1 MAIRLNQLISHRKGV
16 ERLCQPQITAIP
28 VQVRSIISASPGAG
42 EYAAA
47 EPVTKRGQVVQY
59 PTAQPAPTS
68 SAGPQSA
75 IPNFGGRAP
84 DNTTSSGSGWG
95 IDKIPTPREMVGL
108 LDQHVV
114 GQAHAKKILSVGVHN
129 HYKRVSHDLERQRV
143 AMLAAAAANPNAPIP
158 GAAGGGTPGS
168 SSSSSTPS
176 MTHGGHGPHPPSYL
190 PPSGHVLPGDAER
203 YLQLSMLARTD
214 SAAAAAVK
222 SYAEAMAEAAAASDH
237 RSGHILSSTN
247 GESDPKSHVDS
258 SNTDSTTSFALPPT
272 PSPHADVEIEKSNVL
287 VLGPTGCG
295 KTLLAKTLA
304 RLVNVP
310 FTMAD
315 ATTLTQAGYV
325 GEDVESVLWKLYQ
338 ASGYDVAAT
347 QQGIV
352 YIDEIDKITRRSES
366 LSITR
371 DVSGEGVQQ
380 ALLRMLEGTV
390 VNVPEK
396 GGRKNP
402 RGEFISIDTSHILF
416 ICGGAFVGL
425 DRQISERLAAASIG
439 FGNPVRSRH
448 TSGGAPQ
455 LAAVQAQ
462 GAALRQTEQNDL
474 VQYGLIPEFV
484 GRFPVICTLG
494 ALTEDELCHVLTEP
508 KSALLKQYSAI
519 FAASGAKFHA
529 SDAGIESIAKK
540 AWSKGVGARGLRSI
554 LEVLLLE
561 ASYHA
566 PEPEVEGVI
575 LHVDN
580 DGAPKAILC
589 HGDGSFEKMLNEL
602 GEPNTV
608 VEPVSEESGKQEEQ
622 MQSQPEAAT
631 VS

>member
-1 MAIRLNQLISHRKGV
+1 MKLDFIKPRFQQLLTHTSHSPFHIDTV
-16 ERLCQPQITAIP
+16 PLQVTAIP
-28 VQVRSIISASPGAG
+28 VQVRSIISASPGG
-42 EYAAA
+42 HAAA

-59 PTAQPAPTS
+59 PTAQPAPTP

-95 IDKIPTPREMVGL
+95 IDKIPTPREMVSL

-158 GAAGGGTPGS
+158 GAAAGVGTPGS
-168 SSSSSTPS
+168 PPPPSPPS
-176 MTHGGHGPHPPSYL
+176 MNHGGHGPHPPSYL

-237 RSGHILSSTN
+237 GSGHNHSSNNDERDPNTHISSSSSTT
-247 GESDPKSHVDS
+247 
-258 SNTDSTTSFALPPT
+258 TDSMMSTASPPI

-338 ASGYDVAAT
+338 ASGYDVAAA

-425 DRQISERLAAASIG
+425 DRQISDRLAAASIG
-439 FGNPVRSRH
+439 FGNPVRSRE
-448 TSGGAPQ
+448 TAGGATQ

-462 GAALRQTEQNDL
+462 GAALRQTDQNDL

-529 SDAGIESIAKK
+529 SDLGIESIAKK
-540 AWSKGVGARGLRSI
+540 AWTKGVGARGLRSI

-561 ASYHA
+561 ASYHVRFFFLFFFPSINRA
-566 PEPEVEGVI
+566 FYSLLLCVSTKH
-575 LHVDN
+575 HVYSH
-580 DGAPKAILC
+580 PI
-589 HGDGSFEKMLNEL
+589 
-602 GEPNTV
+602 
-608 VEPVSEESGKQEEQ
+608 
-622 MQSQPEAAT
+622 
-631 VS
+631 

>member
-1 MAIRLNQLISHRKGV
+1 M
-16 ERLCQPQITAIP
+16 
-28 VQVRSIISASPGAG
+28 
-42 EYAAA
+42 
-47 EPVTKRGQVVQY
+47 
-59 PTAQPAPTS
+59 
-68 SAGPQSA
+68 
-75 IPNFGGRAP
+75 
-84 DNTTSSGSGWG
+84 
-95 IDKIPTPREMVGL
+95 
-108 LDQHVV
+108 LDQYVV
-114 GQAHAKKILSVGVHN
+114 GQGHAKKILSVGVHN
-129 HYKRVSHDLERQRV
+129 HYKRVAHDLERQRT
-143 AMLAAAAANPNAPIP
+143 AMMAAAAAAAN
-158 GAAGGGTPGS
+158 AAGMSQGS
-168 SSSSSTPS
+168 SNGSSLSNADPS
-176 MTHGGHGPHPPSYL
+176 QPFMPL
-190 PPSGHVLPGDAER
+190 SGAVLPGDPEH
-203 YLQLSMLARTD
+203 YLRLSMMARTD
-214 SAAAAAVK
+214 PVAAAAAK
-222 SYAEAMAEAAAASDH
+222 SYAQAMAEAAADH
-237 RSGHILSSTN
+237 GHRMTA
-247 GESDPKSHVDS
+247 
-258 SNTDSTTSFALPPT
+258 TQQQDSTSSSSSPSSSQEPPLASSADVAT
-272 PSPHADVEIEKSNVL
+272 PNNPHAEVEIEKSNVL
-287 VLGPTGCG
+287 ILGPTGCG

-366 LSITR
+366 ITR

-439 FGNPVRSRH
+439 FGNPVRVR
-448 TSGGAPQ
+448 GGGGGGST
-455 LAAVQAQ
+455 LTAVQVQ
-462 GAALRQTEQNDL
+462 GAALKQAEQNDL

-494 ALTEDELCHVLTEP
+494 ALTEDELCRVLTEP
-508 KSALLKQYSAI
+508 RSALLKQYAAI
-519 FAASGAKFHA
+519 FATNEAKFHA
-529 SDAGIESIAKK
+529 SEAGIKAIATK

-554 LEVLLLE
+554 LENLLLD

-566 PEPEVEGVI
+566 PEPDVEGVV
-575 LHVDN
+575 LHVD
-580 DGAPKAILC
+580 DAGAPQAILC
-589 HGDGSFEKMLNEL
+589 HGGGSFARTLKEY
-602 GEPNTV
+602 GEPYTV
-608 VEPVSEESGKQEEQ
+608 VEPARPEDSSASSGSGSGGAKEDVQPP
-622 MQSQPEAAT
+622 PEAAT
-631 VS
+631 V

>member
-1 MAIRLNQLISHRKGV
+1 
-16 ERLCQPQITAIP
+16 
-28 VQVRSIISASPGAG
+28 VQVRSITSASSGPG
-42 EYAAA
+42 EHAAA
-47 EPVTKRGQVVQY
+47 DPVIKRGQVVQY
-59 PTAQPAPTS
+59 PTAQPAPS
-68 SAGPQSA
+68 PSAGPQSA

-143 AMLAAAAANPNAPIP
+143 AMLAAAAANPNAPMS
-158 GAAGGGTPGS
+158 GAGVGTGNS
-168 SSSSSTPS
+168 SSSSSSSPSPPS
-176 MTHGGHGPHPPSYL
+176 MAHGGHGQHPPSYL

-214 SAAAAAVK
+214 PAAAAAVK

-237 RSGHILSSTN
+237 GSSGNSHIHDDN
-247 GESDPKSHVDS
+247 
-258 SNTDSTTSFALPPT
+258 NNRDSTTTTDSSAPKSTTANLGSPPI

-439 FGNPVRSRH
+439 FGNPVRSRQ
-448 TSGGAPQ
+448 TSGSGGTSAHV
-455 LAAVQAQ
+455 AAVQAQ

-529 SDAGIESIAKK
+529 SDAGIQSIAKK

-561 ASYHA
+561 ASYH
-566 PEPEVEGVI
+566 VGF
-575 LHVDN
+575 L
-580 DGAPKAILC
+580 K
-589 HGDGSFEKMLNEL
+589 
-602 GEPNTV
+602 
-608 VEPVSEESGKQEEQ
+608 
-622 MQSQPEAAT
+622 
-631 VS
+631 

>member
-1 MAIRLNQLISHRKGV
+1 LKLDVLNPPIQQPLTHSSPSTLHFDALFLQL
-16 ERLCQPQITAIP
+16 TAIP
-28 VQVRSIISASPGAG
+28 VQVRSITSASPGPG
-42 EYAAA
+42 EHAAA
-47 EPVTKRGQVVQY
+47 EPAMPKRGQMVQY
-59 PTAQPAPTS
+59 PTAQPAPTP
-68 SAGPQSA
+68 SAGPQNA

-95 IDKIPTPREMVGL
+95 IDKIPTPREMVNL

-129 HYKRVSHDLERQRV
+129 HYKRVAHDLERQRV
-143 AMLAAAAANPNAPIP
+143 AMLAAAAANPNAPPLP
-158 GAAGGGTPGS
+158 GTAGNIS
-168 SSSSSTPS
+168 SSPPS
-176 MTHGGHGPHPPSYL
+176 MTHGGHVPHPPSYL

-214 SAAAAAVK
+214 PAAAAAVK
-222 SYAEAMAEAAAASDH
+222 SYAEAMAEAAAAADHGGHNRSSLNNDARGPNHANSTSATDASD
-237 RSGHILSSTN
+237 SSTTAAATAAAT
-247 GESDPKSHVDS
+247 S
-258 SNTDSTTSFALPPT
+258 SASPPI
-272 PSPHADVEIEKSNVL
+272 PSLHADVEIEKSNVL

-448 TSGGAPQ
+448 TAGGGTH

-529 SDAGIESIAKK
+529 SAAGTASIATK
-540 AWSKGVGARGLRSI
+540 AWTKGVGARGLRSI

-561 ASYHA
+561 ASYHVGFNFFNF
-566 PEPEVEGVI
+566 P
-575 LHVDN
+575 D
-580 DGAPKAILC
+580 DGK
-589 HGDGSFEKMLNEL
+589 KMFF
-602 GEPNTV
+602 G
-608 VEPVSEESGKQEEQ
+608 GF
-622 MQSQPEAAT
+622 
-631 VS
+631 

>member
-1 MAIRLNQLISHRKGV
+1 MSTG
-16 ERLCQPQITAIP
+16 
-28 VQVRSIISASPGAG
+28 PG
-42 EYAAA
+42 EHAAA
-47 EPVTKRGQVVQY
+47 DPLPKRGQVVQY
-59 PTAQPAPTS
+59 PTAQPAS
-68 SAGPQSA
+68 AASAGPQSA

-84 DNTTSSGSGWG
+84 DNTTSAQSGWG

-129 HYKRVSHDLERQRV
+129 HYKRVAHDLERQRA
-143 AMLAAAAANPNAPIP
+143 AMIAAAASNPNAPGNEINGGVP
-158 GAAGGGTPGS
+158 GGS
-168 SSSSSTPS
+168 SSSSSPPS
-176 MTHGGHGPHPPSYL
+176 MSHGGHGPHPPSFL
-190 PPSGHVLPGDAER
+190 PPSGHVLPGDPER
-203 YLQLSMLARTD
+203 YLHLSMLARTD
-214 SAAAAAVK
+214 PAAAAAVR
-222 SYAEAMAEAAAASDH
+222 SYAEAMAEASAASDH
-237 RSGHILSSTN
+237 GHRSRNNTETTSNS
-247 GESDPKSHVDS
+247 VDS
-258 SNTDSTTSFALPPT
+258 STGTDATSSASTPPPI

-448 TSGGAPQ
+448 SHTGGG

-519 FAASGAKFHA
+519 FAANGAKFHA
-529 SDAGIESIAKK
+529 SEAGIQSIARK

-561 ASYHA
+561 ASYHVRRKKK
-566 PEPEVEGVI
+566 EI
-575 LHVDN
+575 FHFY
-580 DGAPKAILC
+580 C
-589 HGDGSFEKMLNEL
+589 
-602 GEPNTV
+602 
-608 VEPVSEESGKQEEQ
+608 
-622 MQSQPEAAT
+622 
-631 VS
+631 

>member
-1 MAIRLNQLISHRKGV
+1 
-16 ERLCQPQITAIP
+16 
-28 VQVRSIISASPGAG
+28 VQVRSIISAPPGEHAT
-42 EYAAA
+42 A
-47 EPVTKRGQVVQY
+47 EPATKRGQVVQY
-59 PTAQPAPTS
+59 PTAQPAPS
-68 SAGPQSA
+68 PSAGPQSA

-143 AMLAAAAANPNAPIP
+143 AMLAAAAADPNGPSP
-158 GAAGGGTPGS
+158 EAGGGGDTPGS
-168 SSSSSTPS
+168 SPSSPPS
-176 MTHGGHGPHPPSYL
+176 MNHGGHGPHPPSYL
-190 PPSGHVLPGDAER
+190 PSSGHVLPGDAER

-222 SYAEAMAEAAAASDH
+222 SYAEAMAEASAASDH
-237 RSGHILSSTN
+237 GSGHLRSSN
-247 GESDPKSHVDS
+247 NDKRDSKSHVS
-258 SNTDSTTSFALPPT
+258 STTTTDSTRSTASPPI

-338 ASGYDVAAT
+338 ASGYDVAAA

-439 FGNPVRSRH
+439 FGNPVRSRY
-448 TSGGAPQ
+448 TAEGATK

-462 GAALRQTEQNDL
+462 GAALRQTDQNDL
-474 VQYGLIPEFV
+474 VQFGLIPEFV

-529 SDAGIESIAKK
+529 SDLGIQSIAKK

-561 ASYHA
+561 ASYH
-566 PEPEVEGVI
+566 VR
-575 LHVDN
+575 L
-580 DGAPKAILC
+580 
-589 HGDGSFEKMLNEL
+589 
-602 GEPNTV
+602 
-608 VEPVSEESGKQEEQ
+608 
-622 MQSQPEAAT
+622 
-631 VS
+631 

>member
-1 MAIRLNQLISHRKGV
+1 M
-16 ERLCQPQITAIP
+16 P
-28 VQVRSIISASPGAG
+28 
-42 EYAAA
+42 
-47 EPVTKRGQVVQY
+47 KRGQVVQY
-59 PTAQPAPTS
+59 PTAQPTPTPS
-68 SAGPQSA
+68 TGPQNA

-95 IDKIPTPREMVGL
+95 IDKIPTPKEMVNL

-143 AMLAAAAANPNAPIP
+143 AMLAAAAANPNAPLP
-158 GAAGGGTPGS
+158 NGVAGSGAAGAS
-168 SSSSSTPS
+168 SPS
-176 MTHGGHGPHPPSYL
+176 MSHGGHGPHPPSYL

-214 SAAAAAVK
+214 PAAAAAVK

-237 RSGHILSSTN
+237 SAHLRSSTR
-247 GESDPKSHVDS
+247 EEHDSTDS
-258 SNTDSTTSFALPPT
+258 STAATTAATTTTASSAI
-272 PSPHADVEIEKSNVL
+272 PSPHPDVEIEKSNVL

-425 DRQISERLAAASIG
+425 DRQITERLSAASIG
-439 FGNPVRSRH
+439 FGNPVRSRQTNVH
-448 TSGGAPQ
+448 HV
-455 LAAVQAQ
+455 AAVQAQ
-462 GAALRQTEQNDL
+462 GVALRQTEQNDL

-529 SDAGIESIAKK
+529 SKAGIASIAQK
-540 AWSKGVGARGLRSI
+540 AWTKGVGARGLRSI

-566 PEPEVEGVI
+566 PEPDVEGVV
-575 LHVDN
+575 LHIDD

-589 HGDGSFEKMLNEL
+589 HGEGSFEKTLSEL
-602 GEPNTV
+602 GEPLTV
-608 VEPVSEESGKQEEQ
+608 VEPAEDGVAKQEEQ